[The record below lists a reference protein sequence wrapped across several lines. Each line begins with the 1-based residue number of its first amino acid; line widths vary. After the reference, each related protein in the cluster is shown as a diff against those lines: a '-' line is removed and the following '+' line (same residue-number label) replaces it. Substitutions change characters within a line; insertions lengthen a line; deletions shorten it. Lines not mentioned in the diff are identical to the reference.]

1 MSAETE
7 GKRPL
12 LKVVMGDTVK
22 DVSYEELVL
31 STNLAQE
38 TLVRLL
44 VEKKIIDPKE
54 FWELLNKVRQERYK
68 DEREFEKQGGS
79 PKESDP
85 PGSASGRPSAEK

>member
-1 MSAETE
+1 MAAETE
-7 GKRPL
+7 PKRPL
-12 LKVVMGDTVK
+12 LKVVMGDTVRE
-22 DVSYEELVL
+22 VSYEELVL

-68 DEREFEKQGGS
+68 DEKEFEKQRGS
-79 PKESDP
+79 PTESDP
-85 PGSASGRPSAEK
+85 PSAASGRPSAEK

>member
-1 MSAETE
+1 MSAETQP
-7 GKRPL
+7 KRPL
-12 LKVVMGDTVK
+12 LKVVMGDTVRE
-22 DVSYEELVL
+22 VSYEELVL

-68 DEREFEKQGGS
+68 DEKEFEKQRGS
-79 PKESDP
+79 PTEPGP
-85 PGSASGRPSAEK
+85 PSSASGEPSAEK

>member
-1 MSAETE
+1 MSGETE

-12 LKVVMGDTVK
+12 LKVVMGETVK
-22 DVSYEELVL
+22 EVSYEELVL

-68 DEREFEKQGGS
+68 DEKEFEEQTGA
-79 PKESDP
+79 PRESDP
-85 PGSASGRPSAEK
+85 PSSASGRPSAEK

>member
-1 MSAETE
+1 MSAETQP
-7 GKRPL
+7 KRPL
-12 LKVVMGDTVK
+12 LKVVMGDTVRE
-22 DVSYEELVL
+22 VSYEELVL

-68 DEREFEKQGGS
+68 DEKEFEKQRGS
-79 PKESDP
+79 PTESDP
-85 PGSASGRPSAEK
+85 PSSASGRPSAEK